1 MSFYVHG
8 WDIHI
13 EWRVTG
19 GAGVTGVRS
28 GVCAATYADNYLS
41 DVALQQRPQ
50 GIHAIRSGMGGAR
63 VTRVRFPAPRHPN
76 ATTSKR
82 GSGPPEPEPQAQARL
97 SRNRKLRPA

>member
-28 GVCAATYADNYLS
+28 GVCTATYADNKLS
-41 DVALQQRPQ
+41 DVALQ
-50 GIHAIRSGMGGAR
+50 
-63 VTRVRFPAPRHPN
+63 RHP
-76 ATTSKR
+76 
-82 GSGPPEPEPQAQARL
+82 
-97 SRNRKLRPA
+97 